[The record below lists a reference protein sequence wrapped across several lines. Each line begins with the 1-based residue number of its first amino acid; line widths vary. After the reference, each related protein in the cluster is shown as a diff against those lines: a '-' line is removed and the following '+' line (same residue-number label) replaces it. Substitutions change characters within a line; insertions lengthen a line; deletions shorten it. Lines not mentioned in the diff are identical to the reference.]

1 VLELYFFYGEY
12 INKFRNTVTVFSLE
26 NSCVLLALPPSRL
39 QSLLPLHGLDLDGPR
54 GGSRAPVGDLSGADP
69 LLPCAVLCAPEPA
82 VHAPSPRR
90 QEEPERAAGRRPP
103 RRRVHV
109 CYFSLCFECPIAM
122 SVKHLLSSRL
132 TCCFVLIVSLSSFVL
147 LQVLCSNHSF
157 PQVKRSQYS
166 HSVHVS
172 RLDGKQLTLY
182 VYFFCC
188 PIHLFI

>member
-1 VLELYFFYGEY
+1 
-12 INKFRNTVTVFSLE
+12 
-26 NSCVLLALPPSRL
+26 
-39 QSLLPLHGLDLDGPR
+39 
-54 GGSRAPVGDLSGADP
+54 VGDLSGADP

-132 TCCFVLIVSLSSFVL
+132 ICASFLLFYYQSSVL
-147 LQVLCSNHSF
+147 LQVLCSNYSF

-166 HSVHVS
+166 HSVHVP

-182 VYFFCC
+182 VCLYVALYICSSEPSSEQEW
-188 PIHLFI
+188 PIGHCNVCYDAS

>member
-1 VLELYFFYGEY
+1 MT
-12 INKFRNTVTVFSLE
+12 IFSLE
-26 NSCVLLALPPSRL
+26 NSCVLLALPPSL
-39 QSLLPLHGLDLDGPR
+39 Q
-54 GGSRAPVGDLSGADP
+54 
-69 LLPCAVLCAPEPA
+69 APEPA
-82 VHAPSPRR
+82 ASPWPGSGWSPWREPCSCGRTLWGGSSPTPRRPVCPRACSSCPSPRR

-132 TCCFVLIVSLSSFVL
+132 LCCFVLIVLLSSFVL
-147 LQVLCSNHSF
+147 LQVLCSNYSF

-182 VYFFCC
+182 VYFCWHV
-188 PIHLFI
+188 HLVI